1 VKAAVVASV
10 VVETGGDVGGEV
22 EELAEVPQL
31 TFCGQS
37 QVEVLVLKN
46 RLPPSSRR
54 GHSNKQGTMSG
65 PHSQNRLHSNSCGI

>member
-1 VKAAVVASV
+1 MKKDNFLDADVKAAVVASV

-46 RLPPSSRR
+46 RLPSSSRR
-54 GHSNKQGTMSG
+54 GHSNKQ
-65 PHSQNRLHSNSCGI
+65 